1 MTEKLTIER
10 LEFIPL
16 RVALDHVYRGSY
28 YSMKHRCTIVTRLY
42 TSEGIVGEAYNADT
56 DDEQAAV
63 LTLLNEELAPAVIG
77 SDALRY
83 EDCWRKMLPS
93 TFDQL
98 RDRRLAMQAIACIDT
113 AIWDAIGKAVDLP
126 LHRLWGGAMDQIPII
141 GIGGYYGEEVHTIEE
156 EVERFAAKELAGMKF
171 KIGGRSPAEDAE
183 RLRRAVAAAPE
194 DFAFVVDAN
203 QGYDLH
209 EAIRFARLVEDDV
222 ELRWFEE
229 PCRWRND
236 HRDMRDFR
244 LATGLR
250 VAAGQSEISLGG
262 MRDLMAQGSID
273 VSNFDASW
281 GGGPTEW
288 RRVSAMAEAFGVELG
303 HHEEAHLSIHLLG
316 STPRGTY
323 VEVFHEERD
332 PIYWQLLENRA
343 DARNGYVPL
352 PEKSGLGWV
361 LDPAFIDRYAA

>member
-1 MTEKLTIER
+1 MRDKLTIER

-16 RVALDHVYRGSY
+16 RVALDRTYRGSY

-56 DDEQAAV
+56 DEEQAAV
-63 LTLLNEELAPAVIG
+63 LKLLEGELAPAVLG
-77 SDALRY
+77 SDAFRY

-98 RDRRLAMQAIACIDT
+98 RDRSLTMQAIACIDT
-113 AIWDAIGKAVDLP
+113 AIWDAIGKAVGLP
-126 LHRLWGGAMDQIPII
+126 LHRLWGGAKERMPVI
-141 GIGGYYGEEVHTIEE
+141 GIGGYYGEDDRTIED
-156 EVERFAAKELAGMKF
+156 EVDRFASKGLAGMKF
-171 KIGGRSPAEDAE
+171 KIGGRTAAEDAD
-183 RLRRAVAAAPE
+183 RLRRAVTAAPKG
-194 DFAFVVDAN
+194 FAFVVDAN
-203 QGYDLH
+203 QGYELH
-209 EAIRFARLVEDDV
+209 EAIQFARLIEDVV

-262 MRDLMAQGSID
+262 MRDLMARGSID

-288 RRVSAMAEAFGVELG
+288 QRVSALAEAFGVQLG
-303 HHEEAHLSIHLLG
+303 HHEEPHLAIHLLG
-316 STPRGTY
+316 ASALGSY
-323 VEVFHEERD
+323 VEVFDEERD

-343 DARNGYVPL
+343 DAHDGYLPL
-352 PEKSGLGWV
+352 PERSGLGWV
-361 LDPAFIDRYAA
+361 LDQAFINRFAA